1 MHDKVIVVTGHS
13 KLDSGGV
20 GTHLKLLIDELDKKN
35 RLLDVVL
42 GSSLDG
48 KLFHYFVRLFSKVFK
63 YRHLANTLY
72 PLANIYFIRKKLRK
86 SLVENS
92 ARIQRVV
99 IHTHDRSSTI
109 AAYMLKNEFNLKIVQ
124 TIHAPFYQQ
133 YEIHPEISKSLV
145 PLYVRGLD
153 FKTVNYADVYI
164 AVDNLQKELIIR
176 DFKHELGN
184 KKIEVISNA
193 VESELL
199 DFSTENTEEKF
210 FLVSRHLH
218 EKNGVEYAIRAFSLF
233 LDKTN
238 SEDVKLYILGQ
249 GPLEPELRKVVAS
262 LNLEK
267 QVIFMGAQKRSECI
281 RITAQAIGSIVPS
294 VPVGDYIEATS
305 LSMLES
311 LALKVPL
318 IASNIGGIKQVLEG
332 ENAAFLV
339 EPRNSE
345 MIASA
350 MLAIFSNDELVKLHQ
365 ENGRNLICN
374 QYTTSIWSDKIISCY
389 E

>member
-1 MHDKVIVVTGHS
+1 MLNKVIVVTGHS

-20 GTHLKLLIDELDKKN
+20 GTHLKLLIDELNKKN
-35 RLLDVVL
+35 QLLDVVL
-42 GSSLDG
+42 GSTLDG
-48 KLFHYFVRLFSKVFK
+48 KLFHYFVRIFSKIFK
-63 YRHLANTLY
+63 HNDLANSLY
-72 PLANIYFIRKKLRK
+72 PIANIYFIRKKLKR
-86 SLVENS
+86 SLVKYSEKS
-92 ARIQRVV
+92 QSVV

-109 AAYMLKNEFNLKIVQ
+109 AAYMLKNDFNLKIVQ

-145 PLYVRGLD
+145 PLYIRGLD
-153 FKTVNYADVYI
+153 SRTVDYADIFI
-164 AVDNLQKELIIR
+164 AVDNLQKELILR
-176 DFKHELGN
+176 DFGTELGN
-184 KKIEVISNA
+184 KTIEVIPNA

-199 DFSTENTEEKF
+199 NLVVEKSEEKF

-218 EKNGVEYAIRAFSLF
+218 EKNGVEYAIRAFSIF
-233 LDKTN
+233 LRESN
-238 SEDVKLYILGQ
+238 SSDIKLYILGQ
-249 GPLEPELRKVVAS
+249 GPLESKLRRVVTS

-267 QVIFMGAQKRSECI
+267 RVVFMGAKKRSDCI
-281 RITAQAIGSIVPS
+281 RFTAQAVASIVPS
-294 VPVGDYIEATS
+294 IPVGDYIEATS

-318 IASNIGGIKQVLEG
+318 VASNIGGIKQVLEN

-339 EPRNSE
+339 EPKSPE

-350 MLAIFSNDELVKLHQ
+350 MLSIFYNDDIVKVYQ
-365 ENGRNLICN
+365 DNGSNLIRN
-374 QYTTSIWSDKIISCY
+374 NYITDIWSDKIINCY